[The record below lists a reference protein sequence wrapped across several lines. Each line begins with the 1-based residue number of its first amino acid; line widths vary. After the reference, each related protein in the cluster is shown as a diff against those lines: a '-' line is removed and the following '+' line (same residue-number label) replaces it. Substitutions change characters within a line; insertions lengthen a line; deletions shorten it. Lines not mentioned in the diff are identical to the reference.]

1 MVVVMFAFY
10 KYQHQPKKKY
20 SGSSGRRRACYATK
34 WKLGLLSLWHIH
46 SSSLSSTT
54 ARRLCSGGSKL
65 LQYIVVV
72 AKSVRISGVK
82 RGQIFRAA
90 SAFICFLVQ
99 TKFQLIFIL
108 FPRFYVQFQ
117 KTTLDFVLGN
127 RKYPNSSRAKIA

>member
-1 MVVVMFAFY
+1 MVVVMFVFY

-90 SAFICFLVQ
+90 SASICFLVQ

-108 FPRFYVQFQ
+108 FPKKIMNIIQ
-117 KTTLDFVLGN
+117 TLDFLLGP
-127 RKYPNSSRAKIA
+127 KT